1 MQKLKRNERIGSM
14 IKTLSDTPNKIY
26 TLSSFSE
33 KFDAAKSTISEDI
46 EIAKKTL
53 EHFGQGTLETLTGAA
68 GGVKY
73 IPEYSKQSIREFVD
87 QMCVQLSSQ
96 ERILTGGFL
105 YMLDVLCNPET
116 VARMGEILAMWFYNK
131 KVDFVVTVETKG
143 IPVAMMAARA
153 LNVPLLIARRDMN
166 ITDGSLV
173 TINYMTGSQH
183 RIQTMSLSRRAVKQ
197 GRRALI
203 IDDFMKG
210 GGTLKGLIDMMKEF
224 SVAVAGVGVVM
235 ATKQPERKLVSDY
248 KSLMVLNNVDEIMG
262 NIEIVPSKWVL

>member
-14 IKTLSDTPNKIY
+14 IKTLSDSPNKIY
-26 TLSSFSE
+26 TLSSFSH
-33 KFDAAKSTISEDI
+33 KFQAAKSTISEDI
-46 EIAKKTL
+46 EIAKNTL
-53 EHFGQGTLETLTGAA
+53 ERFEQGTLETITGAA

-73 IPEYSKQSIREFVD
+73 IPERGKDSTRKFVED
-87 QMCVQLSSQ
+87 LCKSLSDR

-105 YMLDVLCNPET
+105 YMLDILSNPEL

-131 KVDFVVTVETKG
+131 KIDFVVTVETKG

-173 TINYMTGSQH
+173 TINYVTGSKH
-183 RIQTMSLSRRAVKQ
+183 RIQTMSLSRRVVKQ

-210 GGTLKGLIDMMKEF
+210 GGTAKGLIDMMKEF

-235 ATKQPERKLVSDY
+235 STGQPERKLVSDY

-262 NIEIVPSKWVL
+262 NIEIVPSKWV

>member
-14 IKTLSDTPNKIY
+14 IKTLSDSPNKIY
-26 TLSSFSE
+26 TLSSFSQ
-33 KFDAAKSTISEDI
+33 KFMSAKSTISEDI

-53 EHFGQGTLETLTGAA
+53 ERFGQGTLETITGAA
-68 GGVKY
+68 GGVRYVPKY
-73 IPEYSKQSIREFVD
+73 TKEDIEEY
-87 QMCVQLSSQ
+87 VQDLCKKLSDR

-105 YMLDVLCNPET
+105 YMLDILSNPQI
-116 VARMGEILAMWFYNK
+116 VSRMGEILAMWFYNK
-131 KVDFVVTVETKG
+131 KIDFVVTVETRG

-173 TINYMTGSQH
+173 TINYVTGSQH
-183 RIQTMSLSRRAVKQ
+183 RIQTMSLSRRAVKL

-210 GGTLKGLIDMMKEF
+210 GGTAKGLIDMMKEF

-235 ATKQPERKLVSDY
+235 STGQPERKLVSEY
-248 KSLMVLNNVDEIMG
+248 KSLMVLENVDEIMG
-262 NIEIVPSKWVL
+262 NIEIAPSKWV

>member
-33 KFDAAKSTISEDI
+33 KFSAAKSTISEDI
-46 EIAKKTL
+46 EIAKRTL
-53 EHFGQGTLETLTGAA
+53 EHFGQGTLETVTGAA

-73 IPEYSKQSIREFVD
+73 IPQYSKESVKQFVGE
-87 QMCVQLSSQ
+87 MCEKLSSQ

-105 YMLDVLCNPET
+105 YMLDVLCNPEI
-116 VARMGEILAMWFYNK
+116 VSRMGEILAMWHYNK

-183 RIQTMSLSRRAVKQ
+183 RIQTMSLSRRAVNQ

-224 SVAVAGVGVVM
+224 SVTVAGVGVVM
-235 ATKQPERKLVSDY
+235 ATSQPERKLVSDY

-262 NIEIVPSKWVL
+262 NIEIVPSKWV

>member
-14 IKTLSDTPNKIY
+14 IKTLSDTPNRIH
-26 TLSSFSE
+26 TLSFFSQ

-46 EIAKKTL
+46 EIAKNTL
-53 EHFGQGTLETLTGAA
+53 ERFHQGSLQTVTGAA

-73 IPEYSKQSIREFVD
+73 IPEHGKDTTKE
-87 QMCVQLSSQ
+87 CVESLCKKLSDR

-105 YMLDVLCNPET
+105 YMLDILSDPNVVT
-116 VARMGEILAMWFYNK
+116 RMGEILAMWFINK

-173 TINYMTGSQH
+173 TINYVTGSQH
-183 RIQTMSLSRRAVKQ
+183 RIQTMSLTRRAAKQ

-210 GGTLKGLIDMMKEF
+210 GGTAKGLIDMMKEF
-224 SVAVAGVGVVM
+224 SVAVAGIGVVM
-235 ATKQPERKLVSDY
+235 ATSQPERKLVSEY

-262 NIEIVPSKWVL
+262 NIEIVPSKWV

>member
-1 MQKLKRNERIGSM
+1 
-14 IKTLSDTPNKIY
+14 
-26 TLSSFSE
+26 
-33 KFDAAKSTISEDI
+33 
-46 EIAKKTL
+46 
-53 EHFGQGTLETLTGAA
+53 
-68 GGVKY
+68 
-73 IPEYSKQSIREFVD
+73 
-87 QMCVQLSSQ
+87 
-96 ERILTGGFL
+96 
-105 YMLDVLCNPET
+105 MLDVLCNPET
-116 VARMGEILAMWFYNK
+116 VARMGEILAMWYYNK

-210 GGTLKGLIDMMKEF
+210 GGTLKGLIDYDEGIF
-224 SVAVAGVGVVM
+224 RRCCGG
-235 ATKQPERKLVSDY
+235 LV
-248 KSLMVLNNVDEIMG
+248 
-262 NIEIVPSKWVL
+262 